1 MLLMGDE
8 QDINKR
14 EAAIAARVIEENNDF
29 ILSISHSPAALWC
42 QYTLISE
49 CVSHFSIFHE

>member
-29 ILSISHSPAALWC
+29 ILFIFRSLAAQWDK
-42 QYTLISE
+42 
-49 CVSHFSIFHE
+49 